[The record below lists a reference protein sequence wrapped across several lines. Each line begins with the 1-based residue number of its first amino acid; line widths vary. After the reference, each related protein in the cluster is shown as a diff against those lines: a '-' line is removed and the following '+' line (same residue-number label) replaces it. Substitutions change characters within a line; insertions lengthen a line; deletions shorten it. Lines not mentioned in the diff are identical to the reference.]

1 MPVTVVEWRFVS
13 SRWQRVLNWLSTLTA
28 AVFLSVLFLPGP
40 ATIWGAP
47 VLIAVIAIV
56 TLIIALIV
64 ALAVVKR
71 FRIGSFRIDPQYYH
85 LRLSTDGWWL
95 DRGHGLQ
102 PVTWR
107 AGSVRR
113 RHWVRLVWGRWP
125 WQVMDIRPDSFSEYV
140 PERELQPELAQR
152 QASEKQR
159 TAHQA
164 FRRLKW
170 HLYGVI

>member
-1 MPVTVVEWRFVS
+1 MPATVVEWRFVS
-13 SRWQRVLNWLSTLTA
+13 SRWQRVLNWLSTLIA
-28 AVFLSVLFLPGP
+28 AIFLSVLFLPGP
-40 ATIWGAP
+40 AMIWSP
-47 VLIAVIAIV
+47 VVLVVLSAM
-56 TLIIALIV
+56 L
-64 ALAVVKR
+64 ALAAVNR
-71 FRIGSFRIDPQYYH
+71 LRTGDSRIDPQHYH

-125 WQVMDIRPDSFSEYV
+125 WQVIDIRPDSFSEYL
-140 PERELQPELAQR
+140 PERELQPEHAQG

>member
-1 MPVTVVEWRFVS
+1 MPATVVEWRFVS
-13 SRWQRVLNWLSTLTA
+13 SRWQRVLNWLSALTA

-40 ATIWGAP
+40 AIIWGAA
-47 VLIAVIAIV
+47 VLIAVIASV
-56 TLIIALIV
+56 ALIV
-64 ALAVVKR
+64 ALTVAKR
-71 FRIGSFRIDPQYYH
+71 LGTGNFRINHPHYH

-95 DRGHGLQ
+95 DRGRGLQ

-125 WQVMDIRPDSFSEYV
+125 WQVIDIRPDSFFEYL
-140 PERELQPELAQR
+140 PERALQPEHVQG

>member
-1 MPVTVVEWRFVS
+1 MIWSMTVLV
-13 SRWQRVLNWLSTLTA
+13 VLSA
-28 AVFLSVLFLPGP
+28 MF
-40 ATIWGAP
+40 
-47 VLIAVIAIV
+47 
-56 TLIIALIV
+56 ALIV

-71 FRIGSFRIDPQYYH
+71 FRIWNFCINHQHYH

-125 WQVMDIRPDSFSEYV
+125 WQVIDIRPDSFFEDLA
-140 PERELQPELAQR
+140 ERALQPEHAQR